1 MLESMPRI
9 GWAVGLVLMAIPVGA
24 AAEEVSLASYGDG
37 ATLVQ
42 KADEYGGGWTGEWL
56 LDERP
61 QSGWASPEKRLG
73 PHVFVIA
80 LPEKS
85 AVSRL
90 EFDTQSIDGDGRG
103 AKNVRLEISD
113 TSASTGFVP
122 LASVTLQD
130 RADRQSF
137 PVAAT
142 AAGRFLRL
150 TVLDNHGAA
159 DYTELMDV
167 RAYGRQLTNS
177 PMADVSGT
185 YETNFNDFHV
195 LQQSTSLVG
204 CYEYKE
210 GVLVGGLEGHVM
222 KLTWREGPD
231 HGPALMVFSPDGKE
245 FTGFWGRGEDGVFS
259 GGRWDGKKKSSV
271 VGTCPHWKGDAQTQ
285 LQHDLAT
292 EGHVRFYGI
301 NFDSDSGVIR
311 DESKPALD
319 RLAAVLKAHLD
330 WKLTVE
336 GHTDSLAG
344 AAHNQTL
351 SQARAD
357 AVKAYLTRAG
367 IEAGRLRTV
376 GLGATKPVAS
386 NDSAAGRA
394 ENRRVELVR
403 N

>member
-1 MLESMPRI
+1 MEGRYDTAEEKLMLESTRRI
-9 GWAVGLVLMAIPVGA
+9 GLATGLLLVALAIDAGRA
-24 AAEEVSLASYGDG
+24 AAEEVSLASYGVG

-61 QSGWASPEKRLG
+61 QSGWASPEKQLG

-85 AVSRL
+85 EVSRL

-113 TSASTGFVP
+113 ASASTGFVP

-137 PVAAT
+137 SVAGK

-167 RAYGRQLTNS
+167 RAYGRQLTS
-177 PMADVSGT
+177 SSLADVSGT
-185 YETNFNDFHV
+185 YATNFNDFHV

-210 GVLVGGLEGHVM
+210 GVLAGGLEGHVM
-222 KLTWREGPD
+222 KLTWREGRTM
-231 HGPALMVFSPDGKE
+231 AL
-245 FTGFWGRGEDGVFS
+245 R
-259 GGRWDGKKKSSV
+259 
-271 VGTCPHWKGDAQTQ
+271 
-285 LQHDLAT
+285 
-292 EGHVRFYGI
+292 
-301 NFDSDSGVIR
+301 
-311 DESKPALD
+311 
-319 RLAAVLKAHLD
+319 
-330 WKLTVE
+330 
-336 GHTDSLAG
+336 
-344 AAHNQTL
+344 
-351 SQARAD
+351 
-357 AVKAYLTRAG
+357 
-367 IEAGRLRTV
+367 
-376 GLGATKPVAS
+376 
-386 NDSAAGRA
+386 
-394 ENRRVELVR
+394 
-403 N
+403 